1 MEDVVIVE
9 KILRSMAPKYNYVV
23 CSIEESKD
31 VDTLSLDELQSSLL
45 VHEQKINQD
54 TITQEQA
61 LKASTSSRGRG
72 KGTRRSGRGRGRG
85 DQNNNSGRGD
95 QNNYSGRGRG
105 GNQFDKFK
113 IECYRCHMFGHCH
126 SECYTKLS
134 SNKENEVISKF
145 VEENEAE
152 MLLMAVQNS
161 KEPKSDIW
169 YVDIGC
175 SNHMS
180 GSKSSFSHLM
190 KIFIQLLVLVILPLY
205 K

>member
-1 MEDVVIVE
+1 M
-9 KILRSMAPKYNYVV
+9 
-23 CSIEESKD
+23 
-31 VDTLSLDELQSSLL
+31 
-45 VHEQKINQD
+45 NQD
-54 TITQEQA
+54 TITEEQA
-61 LKASTSSRGRG
+61 LKESTSSRGRG
-72 KGTRRSGRGRGRG
+72 KDTGRSGRGRGRV

-161 KEPKSDIW
+161 KEPKPDVW
-169 YVDIGC
+169 YVDTGC
-175 SNHMS
+175 SNLMS
-180 GSKSSFSHLM
+180 GSKSSFSHLNEDFHSIVSFGDSSSIQVKGKGDI
-190 KIFIQLLVLVILPLY
+190 KIKPRMVLWKQSLMYCMYLT
-205 K
+205 